1 MPKAFKTS
9 ANALRA
15 AAILGMLLLAI
26 PVGAEPVMAQYRG
39 CESAGWCRFW
49 IEPRKPLEEPLH
61 RVRLDGL
68 ERMRGD
74 DAVSIAMRNRLNAL
88 FASFVHQHKRIVLY
102 GLRELEDGTFAATAT
117 VNESDVRSDPI
128 LRELLELP
136 AGAIR

>member
-1 MPKAFKTS
+1 MPFVFRTHP
-9 ANALRA
+9 LRA
-15 AAILGMLLLAI
+15 GMFGILLFAF
-26 PVGAEPVMAQYRG
+26 PACAEPVTAQYRG

-61 RVRLDGL
+61 RVRLEGL

-74 DAVSIAMRNRLNAL
+74 DAVSIAMRDRLNAL

-102 GLRELEDGTFAATAT
+102 GLHELGDGTFAATAT
-117 VNESDVRSDPI
+117 VNEADVRADPV
-128 LRELLELP
+128 LQDLLGLS